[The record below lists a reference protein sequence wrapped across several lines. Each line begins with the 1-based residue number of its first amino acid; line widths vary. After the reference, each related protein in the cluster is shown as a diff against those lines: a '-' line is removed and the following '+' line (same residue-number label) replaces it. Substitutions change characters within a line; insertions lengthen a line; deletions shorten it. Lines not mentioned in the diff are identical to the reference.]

1 MSKLPTNLIPTLHL
15 LLTLKGTVK
24 APLLVA
30 PLLRI
35 LISGPIVFSTVSLSN
50 QMEPLASSVRFS
62 EGIIAMVT
70 LSGPS

>member
-1 MSKLPTNLIPTLHL
+1 M
-15 LLTLKGTVK
+15 K

-62 EGIIAMVT
+62 EGIIALVT